1 MAYPP
6 MWGSPLP
13 YPPHYDILTGQ
24 KGGTIPSMKFSGKIF
39 GKRGSVYLYYMKYS
53 IHRDRLGKVFSN
65 YMEKKF
71 DNIRVDE
78 YHNLVF
84 GKPEDNTFLC
94 GMKYM
99 DGEFV
104 LEVPYWSRVIKPLSN
119 TFGEM
124 WEQLLLDYYSDLLPE
139 WLISKIVVEY

>member
-1 MAYPP
+1 
-6 MWGSPLP
+6 
-13 YPPHYDILTGQ
+13 
-24 KGGTIPSMKFSGKIF
+24 
-39 GKRGSVYLYYMKYS
+39 MKYS

-71 DNIRVDE
+71 DNIRIDE
-78 YHNLVF
+78 YNDLVF
-84 GKPEDNTFLC
+84 GEPENDTFLC
-94 GMKYM
+94 GMKYI

-104 LEVPYWSRVIKPLSN
+104 LGVPYWSRVIKPLSN